1 MEARMVSAEDA
12 IYAIIERI
20 DTLSVQLTT
29 QLQNQNLAEAG
40 HQQIHREVQDLQKTI
55 QDFQRTGFDGRRS
68 GGNRVDKSLLPEPY
82 SLDNSKWPSWSLRFR
97 RYMERM
103 HPGVREKMA
112 RVEGQ
117 SQPLSDDALKALDV
131 STEVSNDLI
140 DYLGARTEGEAGTIL
155 RGAESK
161 HGLEAWRL
169 LSFASGPKGSYS
181 DLRETRTVTRP
192 PRCTKPADLA
202 VHLASWE

>member
-1 MEARMVSAEDA
+1 
-12 IYAIIERI
+12 
-20 DTLSVQLTT
+20 
-29 QLQNQNLAEAG
+29 
-40 HQQIHREVQDLQKTI
+40 
-55 QDFQRTGFDGRRS
+55 
-68 GGNRVDKSLLPEPY
+68 
-82 SLDNSKWPSWSLRFR
+82 
-97 RYMERM
+97 
-103 HPGVREKMA
+103 MA

-202 VHLASWE
+202 VHLASWEEKLLKLSDRTGSCPLTPEGKRWAILDLVPTSMERELESQIHLFRTYEDIKGHALDLANRIGGKSFDTHHLEES